1 MRRYVRSVW
10 STLGWLVATIIFF
23 AAAHLNPTAE
33 SHAAQPPAKS
43 RAAYTVISGI
53 LTPLWIAADEGGF
66 RKYNL
71 DLELVFISG
80 SPVTISSLVS
90 GEIDFAA
97 PGAEPAVSAILAG
110 ADMAIVAFVAN
121 RTPISLY
128 VDPTIAKVEELRG
141 KTVALTSFASSGAF
155 LLKVCLG
162 EVRLEPRKDVQVIQS
177 GGYVESMAALRSGRV
192 QGALLA
198 PPISYRAEAMGFKKI
213 WSGAGVEY
221 PSTTIAVRKSFLKK
235 SEDSVMQ
242 FLQAVA
248 DGVHV
253 FKTDRDKAIRVMAQ
267 YTKLKDRNI
276 LEKTYADNKDVHNQM
291 LLPTESG
298 IKTILEVLAA
308 VNPKAANAKPE
319 TFIDTGPVKK
329 LEERGFFKKFPG

>member
-1 MRRYVRSVW
+1 MSRYTRSMCT
-10 STLGWLVATIIFF
+10 TLGCFAATIVLF
-23 AAAHLNPTAE
+23 AAAYFYAASD
-33 SHAAQPPAKS
+33 SHAAPAPAKS

-53 LTPLWIAADEGGF
+53 LTPLWIAAEEGAF

-71 DLELVFISG
+71 ALDLVFISG

-110 ADMAIVAFVAN
+110 ADLSIVAFVAN

-128 VDPTIAKVEELRG
+128 VEPTIAKVEDLRG
-141 KTVALTSFASSGAF
+141 KTVALTSFASSGAY

-162 EVRLEPRKDVQVIQS
+162 EVRLEQRKDVQVTQS
-177 GGYVESMAALRSGRV
+177 GGYVESLAALSSGRV

-198 PPISYRAEAMGFKKI
+198 PPISCRAEALGFKKI

-253 FKTDRDKAIRVMAQ
+253 FKTDRDKALKVMAH
-267 YTKLKDRNI
+267 YTKIKDRNI
-276 LEKTYADNKDVHNQM
+276 LEKTYVDNKDVHNQM

-329 LEERGFFKKFPG
+329 LEERGFFKKFSS